1 MCFRGEARLGPR
13 VGVEATDSSTVNKGR
28 LEDAGDGVSMLDLFV
43 FLVGVFGVFGSF
55 GVFSKRR
62 RARFGFATGGGTGV
76 RSVYSEG
83 VRSGMYSDGAS
94 GMGAGSEYSDM
105 GGGWMFVE
113 WEYSDG
119 AVAVYV

>member
-1 MCFRGEARLGPR
+1 MCLRGDARLGPR
-13 VGVEATDSSTVNKGR
+13 VGVDATDSSPGINKGR
-28 LEDAGDGVSMLDLFV
+28 LEDAGDGVSILDLFV
-43 FLVGVFGVFGSF
+43 FLVGVFGNL

-62 RARFGFATGGGTGV
+62 RARLGFATGGGTGV

-83 VRSGMYSDGAS
+83 ARSGMYSDGAS

-105 GGGWMFVE
+105 GGGGMLVG

>member
-1 MCFRGEARLGPR
+1 MCFRGVARLGPR
-13 VGVEATDSSTVNKGR
+13 VGVDATDSPPVNKGR
-28 LEDAGDGVSMLDLFV
+28 LEDAGDGVSILDLFA
-43 FLVGVFGVFGSF
+43 FFVGVFGNL

-62 RARFGFATGGGTGV
+62 RVRLGFATGGGTGV

-83 VRSGMYSDGAS
+83 ARSGMYSDGTS

-105 GGGWMFVE
+105 GGGGMLVG

>member
-1 MCFRGEARLGPR
+1 MCFRGDARLGPR
-13 VGVEATDSSTVNKGR
+13 VGVDATDSSPINKGR
-28 LEDAGDGVSMLDLFV
+28 LEDAGDGVSMLVLFV
-43 FLVGVFGVFGSF
+43 FFVGVFGNLGA
-55 GVFSKRR
+55 FSKRR
-62 RARFGFATGGGTGV
+62 RARLGFATGGGTGV

-83 VRSGMYSDGAS
+83 ARS

-105 GGGWMFVE
+105 GGGWMLLG

>member
-1 MCFRGEARLGPR
+1 M
-13 VGVEATDSSTVNKGR
+13 NKGR
-28 LEDAGDGVSMLDLFV
+28 LEDAGDGVSMLDLLG

-83 VRSGMYSDGAS
+83 ARSGMYSDGAS

-119 AVAVYV
+119 AVAVCV

>member
-1 MCFRGEARLGPR
+1 MCLRGDARLGPR
-13 VGVEATDSSTVNKGR
+13 VGVDATDSSSPINKGR

-43 FLVGVFGVFGSF
+43 FLIGVLGNL

-62 RARFGFATGGGTGV
+62 RTRLGFATGGGTGF

-83 VRSGMYSDGAS
+83 ARSGMYSDGAS

-105 GGGWMFVE
+105 GGGGMLVG

>member
-1 MCFRGEARLGPR
+1 MH
-13 VGVEATDSSTVNKGR
+13 KGR
-28 LEDAGDGVSMLDLFV
+28 LEDVEDGVSMLELFV
-43 FLVGVFGVFGSF
+43 FLVGVFGNF

-62 RARFGFATGGGTGV
+62 RARLGFAIGRGAGFG
-76 RSVYSEG
+76 SVYSEG
-83 VRSGMYSDGAS
+83 ARFGMYSEGSS

-105 GGGWMFVE
+105 GGRGILLG

>member
-1 MCFRGEARLGPR
+1 MCFRGDARLGPR
-13 VGVEATDSSTVNKGR
+13 VGVDATDSSTVNKGR

-43 FLVGVFGVFGSF
+43 FLVGVFGSF
-55 GVFSKRR
+55 GFFSKRR
-62 RARFGFATGGGTGV
+62 RARLGFATGGGTGV

-83 VRSGMYSDGAS
+83 ARSGMCSDGAS
-94 GMGAGSEYSDM
+94 GMNAGSEYSDM

-119 AVAVYV
+119 ALAVYV